1 MRNAAEKILTIGGH
15 LQGVPDQ
22 LIVRVND
29 MLLKGNAQVQTAR
42 HSTGRLRISPR

>member
-15 LQGVPDQ
+15 LRAVLDQ

-29 MLLKGNAQVQTAR
+29 MLLNGNDHVQTAG
-42 HSTGRLRISPR
+42 HCTGRLRI